1 MLRKLAI
8 AIAASGAMMSATNV
22 LALGMG
28 DIELESALNQPLD
41 ARIKLLKASELEN
54 WEMKPNLASSD
65 EFEKSGV
72 EHVFFLN
79 NLQFEIERTGEEV
92 YIHVTSNQPVVEPFL
107 NFLVQVDWPNGRL
120 LREYTLLLD
129 PPVFTEEPVE
139 PVAPSQRE
147 SFEDDIAP
155 ESMALPGTAPVAQ
168 EKGAM
173 EMPAEKMVEPTPVA
187 LPVEKEEPATYKVR
201 ANDTLW
207 EVAIRTR
214 PDRSITPQQAML
226 AIQDL
231 NPNAFINGNINRL
244 KKNQVLRVPTEEQM
258 LSRNFEQ
265 AVSEV
270 ALQNQAMAKRKAQ
283 LDATRKDAA
292 IQRADKV
299 EGAQLKLLAGGE
311 ATTENERSASGQ
323 VSAKT
328 AGDQSKLEKELSITL
343 ENLDKTT
350 RENQELRTRLDSLEE
365 QINTLQRLIN
375 LKDEQMVA
383 LQSGMAEKP
392 EAKAE
397 VAEQPAAAKSEEKAA
412 EDLNF
417 ADKKAEPAKTP
428 EAKEPVAK
436 ADKPAVKKPNFTPVE
451 PVEEAFDP
459 IAFVMENPPVLGAGL
474 GALLLA
480 LLGINY
486 SRKRKEKQQEE
497 SLGEVAPFE
506 GGDPLDDAGL
516 DGNFEDDFAAMDEG
530 NDLNLGE
537 FEEGELNDFDAPEA
551 DAGLMGAADTDVEPE
566 DVLGEVDVYMAYN
579 RLDPARALLDK
590 SIASQPDRMDLRLKL
605 VEVLE
610 SMDDQDALAEQ
621 VDYINL
627 NGSDEDKAK
636 IAQVQVGAVDDVN
649 EDFSMDF
656 GMDDD
661 FGLSTPKE
669 QTAETEFS
677 SDLSLGEDSELDFD
691 LDGLELDAADD
702 ASAELDLGS
711 DLDMGSDLD
720 LGSDFES
727 SMEDTLDSDDL
738 SLDFDTSGNNE
749 VADTDLDLS
758 LDDMSDDG
766 NSMDFDLGDFE
777 SASDDLDL
785 SLDEDEVELTA
796 EESELGELD
805 GLSLD
810 SETDLDFDLESA
822 DDVSL
827 DFEAPVVSEDVPELS
842 VGSTDNDVSF
852 DLGDDS
858 DDLSLDFDSQEETDL
873 SFENLGDDTS
883 DIELAGFDSSDDS
896 LPEFEEGLSFEEEVE
911 LPELTEETGDSI
923 DAELDALS
931 GDDIELP
938 TLEPAAEAMDDLPEL
953 DDDFD
958 LAIASPSEELESVD
972 DVASE
977 YKEELPTLDQGS
989 GNDFPSL
996 DEMGDIDL
1004 DNLDNDLDFLSGT
1017 DESETKL
1024 DLARAYIDMEDQ
1036 EGAREILQEVLEEGN
1051 DQQKQEATKLL
1062 DGLV

>member
-54 WEMKPNLASSD
+54 WEMKPNLASSE

-79 NLQFEIERTGEEV
+79 NLQFEIERAGEEV

-139 PVAPSQRE
+139 PVAPTQRE

-187 LPVEKEEPATYKVR
+187 QPVEKEEPATYKVR

-323 VSAKT
+323 VSEKT

-397 VAEQPAAAKSEEKAA
+397 VAEQPVAAKPEEKAA

-417 ADKKAEPAKTP
+417 ADKKAESEKTP

-436 ADKPAVKKPNFTPVE
+436 ADKPPVKKPNFTPVE

-497 SLGEVAPFE
+497 SLGDVTPFE
-506 GGDPLDDAGL
+506 GNDPLDNSGL
-516 DGNFEDDFAAMDEG
+516 DSSLDDDFTAMDEG
-530 NDLNLGE
+530 NDLDLGE

-551 DAGLMGAADTDVEPE
+551 DAGLMGGASSDVEPE

-590 SIASQPDRMDLRLKL
+590 SISSQPDRMDLRLKL

-627 NGSDEDKAK
+627 NGSEEDKAK

-661 FGLSTPKE
+661 FGLNAPEEKTGS
-669 QTAETEFS
+669 EFG
-677 SDLSLGEDSELDFD
+677 SDLSLNEDSELDFD
-691 LDGLELDAADD
+691 LDGLELDGAND
-702 ASAELDLGS
+702 ASTDLDLASELDLDT
-711 DLDMGSDLD
+711 DL
-720 LGSDFES
+720 DFES
-727 SMEDTLDSDDL
+727 SMEGTLDSDDL
-738 SLDFDTSGNNE
+738 SLDFDTSDNNE
-749 VADTDLDLS
+749 VADTNLDLS

-777 SASDDLDL
+777 SSSDDLDL
-785 SLDEDEVELTA
+785 SLDEDAVELTA

-842 VGSTDNDVSF
+842 VGSTDNEVSF

-911 LPELTEETGDSI
+911 LPELTDETGDSI

-989 GNDFPSL
+989 DDDFSSL